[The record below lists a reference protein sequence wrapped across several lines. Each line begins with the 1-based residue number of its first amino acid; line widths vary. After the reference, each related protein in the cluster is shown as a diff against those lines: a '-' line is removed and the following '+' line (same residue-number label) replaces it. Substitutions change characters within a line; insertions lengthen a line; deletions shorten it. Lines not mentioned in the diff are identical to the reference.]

1 MKIKLSDIKISD
13 AFANTTPK
21 ENKMNEC
28 REYWDK
34 FSKQDRY
41 IVISPK
47 NNVLIDG
54 YIQYLVLKENN
65 VEEAEVK
72 ISTRSKK
79 SWKRKKSNVNST
91 NYKNSKTMYV
101 YGIHLNRFGLDGKEF
116 VWRVPKSKSWTWFSN
131 NVDAGDVILCHT
143 KFGIKPVIVTMI
155 EELDKSPVDFPV
167 KKIASKEIDRG
178 E

>member
-13 AFANTTPK
+13 AFANITPK

-79 SWKRKKSNVNST
+79 SWRRKK
-91 NYKNSKTMYV
+91 
-101 YGIHLNRFGLDGKEF
+101 
-116 VWRVPKSKSWTWFSN
+116 
-131 NVDAGDVILCHT
+131 
-143 KFGIKPVIVTMI
+143 IKRLTEMN
-155 EELDKSPVDFPV
+155 
-167 KKIASKEIDRG
+167 IDRVNTN
-178 E
+178 